1 MNVPLN
7 PASKRRSTRM
17 ALTAAVALS
26 GEDVQTGSY
35 TVNAKAV
42 NLNKHGAAVQTSR
55 ELPIGSKVV
64 VRNQRGAKIAA
75 RVISQIRAI
84 GGMRTFGIE
93 FLEQDDRSSQ
103 FWGISFPTA

>member
-1 MNVPLN
+1 
-7 PASKRRSTRM
+7 M

-93 FLEQDDRSSQ
+93 FLEHDDRSSQ

>member
-1 MNVPLN
+1 
-7 PASKRRSTRM
+7 M
-17 ALTAAVALS
+17 ALTTAIALS
-26 GEDVQTGSY
+26 GEDLQTGSY
-35 TVNAKAV
+35 TVSAKAS

-55 ELPIGSKVV
+55 DLLIGSKVV
-64 VRNQRGAKIAA
+64 VRNQRGAQIAA

-93 FLEQDDRSSQ
+93 FLEQDDRSGL